1 MAFDK
6 SSTLLATSSADSSVK
21 VWDVIREYCTN
32 NLNHGSAGVV
42 RSAFIAY
49 SSAVCTEF
57 VTNKLHLLYFGFSLC
72 AFHPDSD
79 RLQLVTAAS
88 QLLRV
93 WQLQSKGKYS
103 DLTGHVSAVTCIQ
116 FSPNGKT
123 MYR

>member
-49 SSAVCTEF
+49 SYAQ
-57 VTNKLHLLYFGFSLC
+57 NKLHLLYFGFSLC